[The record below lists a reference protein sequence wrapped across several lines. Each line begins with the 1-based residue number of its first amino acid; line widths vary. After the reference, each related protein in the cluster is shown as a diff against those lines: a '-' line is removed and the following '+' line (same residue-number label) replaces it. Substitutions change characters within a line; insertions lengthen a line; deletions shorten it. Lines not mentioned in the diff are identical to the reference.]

1 MCGCF
6 HFALLLL
13 PPLMTR
19 NFQEFSSLVER
30 WTNSLSKMYV
40 CVPLRDGISF
50 PPLASLSQPVFLPI
64 SPFASSL
71 FALHLSSSFLTTQC
85 SIATKALGWRHA
97 VLYCGEH
104 GRLILINVAET
115 PLKKA
120 PWLSSRNWQCF
131 KSYPLHGRK
140 H

>member
-1 MCGCF
+1 MDGTRSFTMSCLFHPQLFPRREVDQFCF
-6 HFALLLL
+6 
-13 PPLMTR
+13 
-19 NFQEFSSLVER
+19 QDVC
-30 WTNSLSKMYV
+30 V
-40 CVPLRDGISF
+40 CVPIGDGISF
-50 PPLASLSQPVFLPI
+50 PPPASLSQPVFLPI